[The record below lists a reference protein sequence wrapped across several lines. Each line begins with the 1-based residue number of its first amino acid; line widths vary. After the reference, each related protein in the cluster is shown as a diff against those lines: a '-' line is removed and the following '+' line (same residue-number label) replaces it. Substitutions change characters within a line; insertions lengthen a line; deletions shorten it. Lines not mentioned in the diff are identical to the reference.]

1 MKKRKLD
8 VEHKKK
14 NSLEDRF
21 GMMFIMM
28 ILISFIL
35 ALVLVVISEWFVK
48 DFILSK
54 MIGLYGGTSFL
65 ICFFLTFVL
74 IVVISKNILGRLVIA
89 FFAFVTLYAAV
100 NMAKTPILLYK
111 DIDLYENQQFEKL
124 VGIPNKVEYDDPN
137 RGPEFAMELIFE
149 DKVINVHSLNIT
161 REYYET
167 ELAGKS
173 LEILYL
179 PNSSYAVNVQV
190 KEE

>member
-111 DIDLYENQQFEKL
+111 DKHLYENKQFETL
-124 VGIPNKVEYDDPN
+124 VGIPKKVEYDDPN
-137 RGPEFAMELIFE
+137 RGPEFAMEFIFE
-149 DKVINVHSLNIT
+149 EKVINVHSLNIT